1 MRALGHKGQL
11 LYAPEA
17 SSQAAG
23 AAEPVGRATL
33 EAWAR
38 GEAAPSEAETVPTAA
53 AEEEESEDATGPD
66 LAMEGEV
73 SFEAEEDDR
82 NSDVAPAPQMHPEMP
97 GDANPTEALAA
108 APLVTPPSDAEL
120 LYGSSSLRVA
130 RPEGYWTKAP
140 PTELATASAPA
151 PAAAAA
157 AAAPAAAAA
166 GGSAVL
172 DLYRGADVQQHGHSI
187 ATDGTVVHGSSA
199 PVVDRYNAAQVT
211 LP

>member
-23 AAEPVGRATL
+23 AAAEPVDRATL

-38 GEAAPSEAETVPTAA
+38 GEAAPAKPTPGEAA
-53 AEEEESEDATGPD
+53 AEAAEAAAEDARGAD

-82 NSDVAPAPQMHPEMP
+82 DGEVLPPTSEMESGENQTEVA
-97 GDANPTEALAA
+97 AA
-108 APLVTPPSDAEL
+108 APLVITPTDAEL
-120 LYGSSSLRVA
+120 LYGNSSLRIA
-130 RPEGYWTKAP
+130 RPDGYWNQVTA
-140 PTELATASAPA
+140 PTELASASA

-157 AAAPAAAAA
+157 VDGAA
-166 GGSAVL
+166 VT
-172 DLYRGADVQQHGHSI
+172 DLYRGADVQHGHFI
-187 ATDGTVVHGSSA
+187 ATDGTVVHGSSS
-199 PVVDRYNAAQVT
+199 PVVDRYNAAQ
-211 LP
+211 